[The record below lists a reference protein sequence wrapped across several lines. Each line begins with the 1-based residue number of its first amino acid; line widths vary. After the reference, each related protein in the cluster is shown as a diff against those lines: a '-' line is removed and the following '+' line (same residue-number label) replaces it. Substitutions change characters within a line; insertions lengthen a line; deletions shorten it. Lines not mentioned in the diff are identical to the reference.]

1 MTNLFGPALAEAL
14 RRAFCGGD
22 DAWFLAVE
30 ETLAALDADAAA
42 RTAPGVNAPWQVLD
56 HLGTAYEVLGAA
68 VASGTFD
75 PAAFDE
81 HEDWGPVTASSAA
94 WQEALRRTR
103 AREAAFRSLVAGLE
117 DEDLLA
123 PVAGLD
129 RTRFDAIVD
138 TIAHVAYHAG
148 ELATIPRS

>member
-1 MTNLFGPALAEAL
+1 MTSLFGPALAEAL

-30 ETLAALDADAAA
+30 ETVDALDAAAA
-42 RTAPGVNAPWQVLD
+42 RTAQGVNAPWQVLD
-56 HLGTAYEVLGAA
+56 HLGNSFEIVGAA
-68 VASGTFD
+68 VRSGTFD

-81 HEDWGPVTASSAA
+81 HEDWGSVTASAAA
-94 WQEALRRTR
+94 WQDALGRTR
-103 AREAAFRSLVAGLE
+103 AREAAFRSLVSGLE

-123 PVAGLD
+123 PVSGLD
-129 RTRFDAIVD
+129 RTRFEAIVD

>member
-1 MTNLFGPALAEAL
+1 MTSLFGPALAEAL

-30 ETLAALDADAAA
+30 ETIAALDADAAA

-68 VASGTFD
+68 VGSGTFE

-81 HEDWGPVTASSAA
+81 HKDWGPVTASPAA
-94 WQEALRRTR
+94 WRDALRRTR

-123 PVAGLD
+123 PVSGLD
-129 RTRFDAIVD
+129 RSRFEVIVD
-138 TIAHVAYHAG
+138 TLAHVAYHAG
-148 ELATIPRS
+148 ELATLPRA